1 MDASNGPMAYAENR
15 DEPEVG
21 CRPCSCTHFFRY
33 LLFIGGIIGGIVI
46 IFATP
51 RVCPSG
57 YHEQTCYASGNTY
70 DCRDGIYCENKI
82 PPPGAIIGGIILIVL
97 SAILGVLSC
106 CFQSRCLL
114 GDKYYNDKILMC
126 C

>member
-1 MDASNGPMAYAENR
+1 MANAENR

-21 CRPCSCTHFFRY
+21 CRPCSCTHFIRY
-33 LLFIGGIIGGIVI
+33 VLFIAGIVGGVVI
-46 IFATP
+46 ILATP

-57 YHEQTCYASGNTY
+57 SHEQTCYAGGDTY
-70 DCRDGIYCENKI
+70 DCRDGTTCEDKI
-82 PPPGAIIGGIILIVL
+82 PSTDALIGGIVLIVL
-97 SAILGVLSC
+97 SVVLGVVSC

-114 GDKYYNDKILMC
+114 GDKRYNDKIFMC